1 MTTNDQNYITKVL
14 NGDTNAYA
22 VLVDRYKDMI
32 YTLAYRMVKN
42 KEEAE
47 EIAQDTFIKAYKSL
61 DKFKGDSKF
70 STWIYKVAYR
80 TSLDR
85 IKKLKRKYDE
95 VAIDDVNYNQI
106 KEIDNALD
114 KITTEERNLAIKNCI
129 DKLPANDSFILTLY
143 YYEEMSL
150 EEIAKATGMK
160 SNNVKVKLHRS
171 RKKLASILRQELD
184 NETIESYDIKIRT
197 ALG

>member
-1 MTTNDQNYITKVL
+1 MATNDQNYITKVL

-32 YTLAYRMVKN
+32 YTLAFRMVKN

-61 DKFKGDSKF
+61 DKFKGESKF

-85 IKKLKRKYDE
+85 IKKLKKKYNE
-95 VAIDDVNYNQI
+95 VAIDDINYNQI
-106 KEIDNALD
+106 KDIDNALD
-114 KITTEERNLAIKNCI
+114 KLADEERNNAIKNSI
-129 DKLPANDSFILTLY
+129 DKL
-143 YYEEMSL
+143 
-150 EEIAKATGMK
+150 
-160 SNNVKVKLHRS
+160 
-171 RKKLASILRQELD
+171 
-184 NETIESYDIKIRT
+184 
-197 ALG
+197 